1 MQKLYVGIGAI
12 LIVIGLVLGPAVAM
26 VTLTADN
33 TPPVWGTD
41 SNGYIALAPK
51 NGDSWSSLTQILAE
65 VNDPESGVSS
75 VSAQIDG
82 HTYVL
87 VVLVGTPKG
96 AVWTYK
102 GTLPTLATGSHTISY
117 TATNGVGLTTTYTGT
132 FTIYNS
138 LAGNWFINGVQ
149 ITNSSQTVY
158 SKTLLIAFEF
168 DKTAGAADSAVT
180 CTVTEGSNL
189 LVTLTNS
196 AAGKWTG
203 TYTFTAGTHSLT
215 LKASDGVSYVS
226 MSLFNFTAGAST
238 WSLPKLPVNIVP
250 SVQWTLGVLGFVF
263 VGYGTLTGHKNPK
276 NRRFK

>member
-203 TYTFTAGTHSLT
+203 TVTFTGGSHDLSLQATDGKSTIT
-215 LKASDGVSYVS
+215 L
-226 MSLFNFTAGAST
+226 
-238 WSLPKLPVNIVP
+238 
-250 SVQWTLGVLGFVF
+250 SV
-263 VGYGTLTGHKNPK
+263 VGQLW
-276 NRRFK
+276 